1 MLTVLRRVIRIGKE
15 LGLGALMLSLASLT
29 CNAAST
35 AAVSGVVHDTQGV
48 AQMGAMVQVLTAGSA
63 SVATAFTDIYG
74 RYRIANL
81 VPGKY
86 QVRATSAL
94 FVPATRNNLQLSTG
108 MRATVNLTLN
118 MLSDPAAWL
127 PAERRKAD
135 EPGDDWTWTLR
146 SAANRPIL
154 RILDDGEVV
163 MVSSSAEDR
172 SRKSPIKI
180 RESTM
185 SCDGGF
191 GGGGVHNVVEVDRGA
206 GNGSDVMLRG
216 DVAGVRVPNGL
227 ATATEVDAGYER
239 NSFTGGSRLAVSYA
253 SHPEMMSGGVMGLQ
267 WMRMA
272 SAEKM
277 HLGDVADVEAGG
289 TVYAIHTTGNA
300 FTAQPFLRV
309 MVFPGQVWAV
319 QYRLATSRDVQSF
332 DGLDSIETD
341 LPIAVMS
348 GGQLRTESGTHQ
360 AIAISHKAGRG
371 LVQATVYHDII
382 DRSTVS
388 GTGAVSS
395 AGVLPVGNSGSVI
408 VDTATDSFRLL
419 GAGYSKSGVSLTV
432 SEPLTS
438 SLWAALEYASGAA
451 LSTRDTTSVDLATL
465 SSGMHAESGEALTAE
480 LKGRVV
486 RTGTKLRTSY
496 RWQPRHFVTAVA
508 PYGTSGDQGYLSFY
522 VRQAVRWGDR
532 LPRGIEATVDVTNLL
547 EEGYHPFLSADGR
560 TLYLAQAPRTMQAG
574 LSFTF

>member
-1 MLTVLRRVIRIGKE
+1 MQTVQSSWIRIGKD
-15 LGLGALMLSLASLT
+15 LWLGALLLSLASGV
-29 CNAAST
+29 CSAAST

-48 AQMGAMVQVLTAGSA
+48 AQMGARVQVLTAGSV

-86 QVRATSAL
+86 QVRATAAL
-94 FVPATRNNLQLSTG
+94 FVPAMRNNLQLSTG

-118 MLSDPAAWL
+118 MLSDPTAWL
-127 PAERRKAD
+127 PAERRKPD

-146 SAANRPIL
+146 SGANRPIL

-163 MVSSSAEDR
+163 MVSSAEKG
-172 SRKSPIKI
+172 SRKSPIKV
-180 RESTM
+180 RESAM
-185 SCDGGF
+185 SGDGGF
-191 GGGGVHNVVEVDRGA
+191 GGGGVHNVVEVDRA
-206 GNGSDVMLRG
+206 ARNGSDVMLRG
-216 DVAGVRVPNGL
+216 NVGTVGVASGL
-227 ATATEVDAGYER
+227 APATEVDAGYER
-239 NSFTGGSRLAVSYA
+239 SSFAGATRMAVSYA
-253 SHPEMMSGGVMGLQ
+253 SHPEMMSGSVMGLQ

-289 TVYAIHTTGNA
+289 TVYAIRTTGDA

-309 MVFPGQVWAV
+309 TVFPGQVWAV
-319 QYRLATSRDVQSF
+319 QYRLATSRDMQSF
-332 DGLDSIETD
+332 AGLDSIETD
-341 LPIAVMS
+341 LPIAVMND
-348 GGQLRTESGTHQ
+348 GQMRTESGTHQ
-360 AIAISHKAGRG
+360 AIAISRKAGRG
-371 LVQATVYHDII
+371 LVQATVYHDNI

-388 GTGAVSS
+388 GAGAVS
-395 AGVLPVGNSGSVI
+395 AEGVLPAGNSGSVV
-408 VDTATDSFRLL
+408 VDTATDRFRFL

-451 LSTRDTTSVDLATL
+451 LSTSDTTPVDLPTL
-465 SSGMHAESGEALTAE
+465 SAGMHAECGEALTAE

-496 RWQPRHFVTAVA
+496 RWQPKHFVTAVA
-508 PYGTSGDQGYLSFY
+508 PYGASGDQGYLSFY

-532 LPRGIEATVDVTNLL
+532 LPAGIEATVDVTNLL
-547 EEGYHPFLSADGR
+547 KEGYHPFLSADGR

>member
-15 LGLGALMLSLASLT
+15 LGLGALMLSLASGI
-29 CNAAST
+29 CSAAST

-48 AQMGAMVQVLTAGSA
+48 AQMGAVVQVLTAGSV

-86 QVRATSAL
+86 QVRATAAL
-94 FVPATRNNLQLSTG
+94 FVPAMRNNLQLSTG
-108 MRATVNLTLN
+108 MLATVNLTLN

-163 MVSSSAEDR
+163 MVSSAEKG
-172 SRKSPIKI
+172 SRKSLIKV
-180 RESTM
+180 RESAM
-185 SCDGGF
+185 GGDGGF
-191 GGGGVHNVVEVDRGA
+191 GGGGVHNVAEVDRA
-206 GNGSDVMLRG
+206 ASNGSDVMLRG
-216 DVAGVRVPNGL
+216 NVGTVGISSGVAP
-227 ATATEVDAGYER
+227 ATEVDAGYER
-239 NSFTGGSRLAVSYA
+239 SSFAGGSRLAVSYA

-277 HLGDVADVEAGG
+277 HLGDFADVEAGG
-289 TVYAIHTTGNA
+289 TVYAIHTTGDA

-309 MVFPGQVWAV
+309 TVFPGQVWAV

-332 DGLDSIETD
+332 DSLDSIETD

-360 AIAISHKAGRG
+360 AIAVSRKAGRG
-371 LVQATVYHDII
+371 LVQATVYHDNI

-388 GTGAVSS
+388 GTGAAS
-395 AGVLPVGNSGSVI
+395 AAGILPVGNSGSVV
-408 VDTATDSFRLL
+408 VDTATDRFRLL

-432 SEPLTS
+432 SQPLTS
-438 SLWAALEYASGAA
+438 SLWAALEFASGAA
-451 LSTRDTTSVDLATL
+451 LSSREATTVDLPTL
-465 SSGMHAESGEALTAE
+465 SADMHTEAGEALRAE

-486 RTGTKLRTSY
+486 RTGTRVRTSY
-496 RWQPRHFVTAVA
+496 RWQPQHFVTAVA

-532 LPRGIEATVDVTNLL
+532 LPPGIEATVDVTNLL
-547 EEGYHPFLSADGR
+547 KEGYHPFLSADGR
-560 TLYLAQAPRTMQAG
+560 TLYLAQAPRMMQAG